1 MEVQTNK
8 WYALEV
14 RNDLASGEW
23 CTLAFSEVG
32 TEPEAIAA
40 MDNRNEYHR
49 VHGIKGQRTRV
60 VEVVE
65 ERRVVAGP
73 KREIPPARLCTEC
86 GKRTLPCACKM
97 LAPYTQEFER

>member
-14 RNDLASGEW
+14 RNELASGDW
-23 CTLAFSEVG
+23 CALAFSEVG
-32 TEPEAIAA
+32 TEAEALAA

-49 VHGIKGQRTRV
+49 VHGIKGQHTRV

-65 ERRVVAGP
+65 ARRVIAG
-73 KREIPPARLCTEC
+73 EGAE
-86 GKRTLPCACKM
+86 
-97 LAPYTQEFER
+97 